1 MGSIDVGFDTATLFM
16 EHRRAL
22 VDYAAGIIGSRSKAE
37 DLVQEAWLRLDT
49 AMRERRQILEPKAY
63 LYRIVHNLAIDGR
76 SAAAREGKVIGTGE
90 VTEADQA
97 RFAGPSPEGIALY
110 RNELRQLQQAM
121 AELPPRT
128 RIAFQMH
135 RLGGFKL
142 REIAMHLNISIPTAH
157 KLVIDGLRHCRK
169 RLERLDSA
177 PER

>member
-1 MGSIDVGFDTATLFM
+1 MSSETITLFI

-22 VDYAAGIIGSRSKAE
+22 VDYATAIVGSRSKAE
-37 DLVQEAWLRLDT
+37 DLVQEAWVRLDM
-49 AMRERRQILEPKAY
+49 AVREHRPILEPKAY
-63 LYRIVHNLAIDGR
+63 LYRIVRNLALDGR
-76 SAAAREGKVIGTGE
+76 TAAAREGRVVRSEE

-97 RFAGPSPEGIALY
+97 RFAGPNPEGISLY

-142 REIAMHLNISIPTAH
+142 REIAIHLNISIPTAH
-157 KLVIDGLRHCRK
+157 KLVIDGLRHCKK
-169 RLERLDSA
+169 RLEWLGSA
-177 PER
+177 RKR

>member
-1 MGSIDVGFDTATLFM
+1 MLSDTATLFM

-22 VDYAAGIIGSRSKAE
+22 VDYATGIVGSRSKAE
-37 DLVQEAWLRLDT
+37 DLVQEAWVRLDA
-49 AMRERRQILEPKAY
+49 AMRERRPILEPKAY

-76 SAAAREGKVIGTGE
+76 SAAVRESRVLRTDE

-97 RFAGPSPEGIALY
+97 RFAGPTPEGISLY

-142 REIAMHLNISIPTAH
+142 REIAAHLNISIPTAH
-157 KLVIDGLRHCRK
+157 KLVVDGLRHCRK
-169 RLERLDSA
+169 RLEWLDSE